1 MRLSRLVRKDFL
13 MWSSWLGLRQLR
25 PHLTLQNKLRAT
37 ALSLQK
43 WSDCWIGNVKL
54 QIAIALEVIKQF
66 DVAME
71 TRALSNAERELR
83 KCLKRKLLG
92 LSSLERTIARQRSRM
107 LQLRVGNGNTRLFH
121 QQTSHRQR
129 KNVMQTVRYNDQLY
143 SGQEEVASAVD
154 AYFGAAFG
162 ASDSRRHALNL
173 EELGLPRLD
182 LSHLDRPFTEEEVE
196 GVIKSMP
203 RDKAPGPDG
212 FTGRF
217 YATCWSIIKEDF
229 MRAMDCFYKGDM
241 RGLSAINKSL
251 VSLLPKKEG
260 ALEVSDFRPINLV
273 HGAVKIFEKV
283 VACRQVEDLPKLVG
297 NHQSAFVKGTS
308 LHDNFMLVQST
319 ARRLHALRN
328 SAVLLKL
335 DISKA
340 FDSVQWPFLIE
351 VLQHMGF
358 GPRWRSWIC
367 GILSTSTTKVMVNGD
382 PGDTIYNCKGLRQ
395 GDPISPMLFIL
406 SMEPMQKMVQLAVTR
421 GVLAPL
427 A

>member
-1 MRLSRLVRKDFL
+1 

-182 LSHLDRPFTEEEVE
+182 LSHLDRPFTKEEVE